1 MGDPS
6 LWPNQNCCLLS
17 TKQILMQLIE
27 EGKMKEIDS
36 ETAAMNAVLWFAA
49 STDPDGAL
57 PNTVAACSTIL
68 SEFRV

>member
-17 TKQILMQLIE
+17 TKQIVMQLIG
-27 EGKMKEIDS
+27 EGKMKEIDL
-36 ETAAMNAVLWFAA
+36 EAAAMSAALWIAA
-49 STDPDGAL
+49 TPDPDDAL

-68 SEFRV
+68 SELRV

>member
-1 MGDPS
+1 
-6 LWPNQNCCLLS
+6 
-17 TKQILMQLIE
+17 MQLIE

-36 ETAAMNAVLWFAA
+36 EAAAMNAALWFAA

-68 SEFRV
+68 SGFRV